1 MADFEE
7 FAGKLLRL
15 EGGYVNHPMDKGG
28 PTKYGVILAVWQDH
42 GHDKD
47 GDGDIDADDIKKLS
61 EEDARYIAKKIF
73 WDYFLADLISNQ
85 PLADLIV
92 DWGYNSGRKTVA
104 KIIQRLVK
112 VQVDGIVGPQTLR
125 AINGA
130 DPEMLFET
138 LKIERKVFL
147 TNIVKKRPDQL
158 VFYDGWMNRV
168 NSFRFVAAGNTKT
181 IL

>member
-1 MADFEE
+1 MAKFEN

-15 EGGYVNHPMDKGG
+15 EGGYVNHALDKGG
-28 PTKYGVILAVWQDH
+28 PTKYGVILSMWQEH

-47 GDGDIDADDIKKLS
+47 GDGDIDAEDIKKLT

-73 WDYFLADLISNQ
+73 WDYFLADHISNESV
-85 PLADLIV
+85 AEFIV

-104 KIIQRLVK
+104 KIVQRLINVE
-112 VQVDGIVGPQTLR
+112 VDGIVGIQTLR
-125 AINGA
+125 AINTG
-130 DPEMLFET
+130 DQERLFNL

-147 TNIVKKRPDQL
+147 NNIIRRKPDQI

-168 NSFRFVAAGNTKT
+168 NSFKYS
-181 IL
+181 

>member
-1 MADFEE
+1 MAKFEN

-15 EGGYVNHPMDKGG
+15 EGGYVNHVLDKGG
-28 PTKYGVILAVWQDH
+28 PTKYGVILSMWQEH

-47 GDGDIDADDIKKLS
+47 GDGDIDAEDIKKLT

-73 WDYFLADLISNQ
+73 WDYFLADHISNESV
-85 PLADLIV
+85 AEFIV

-104 KIIQRLVK
+104 KIVQRLVN
-112 VQVDGIVGPQTLR
+112 VEVDGTVGIQTLR
-125 AINGA
+125 AINST
-130 DPEMLFET
+130 DQERLFNL

-147 TNIVKKRPDQL
+147 NNIIRRKPDQI

-168 NSFRFVAAGNTKT
+168 NSFKYA
-181 IL
+181 

>member
-1 MADFEE
+1 MAKFEN

-15 EGGYVNHPMDKGG
+15 EGGYVNHPLDKGG
-28 PTKYGVILAVWQDH
+28 PTKYGVILSVWKEY

-47 GDGDIDADDIKKLS
+47 GDGDIDAEDIKKLT

-73 WDYFLADLISNQ
+73 WDYFLADHISNESV
-85 PLADLIV
+85 AEFIV

-104 KIIQRLVK
+104 KIVQRLVN
-112 VQVDGIVGPQTLR
+112 VEVDGTVGIQTLR
-125 AINGA
+125 AINST
-130 DPEMLFET
+130 DQERLFNL

-147 TNIVKKRPDQL
+147 NNIIRRKPDQI

-168 NSFRFVAAGNTKT
+168 NSFKYA
-181 IL
+181 

>member
-1 MADFEE
+1 MAKFEN

-15 EGGYVNHPMDKGG
+15 EGGYVNHPLDKGG
-28 PTKYGVILAVWQDH
+28 PTKYGVILSVWQEH

-47 GDGDIDADDIKKLS
+47 GDGDIDAEDIKKLT

-73 WDYFLADLISNQ
+73 WDYFLADHISNESV
-85 PLADLIV
+85 AEFIV

-104 KIIQRLVK
+104 KIVQRLVN
-112 VQVDGIVGPQTLR
+112 VEVDGTVGIQTLR
-125 AINGA
+125 AINST
-130 DPEMLFET
+130 DQERLFNL

-147 TNIVKKRPDQL
+147 NNIIRRKPDQI

-168 NSFRFVAAGNTKT
+168 NSFKYAWSVNK
-181 IL
+181 I

>member
-1 MADFEE
+1 MAKFEN

-15 EGGYVNHPMDKGG
+15 EGGYVNHALDKGG
-28 PTKYGVILAVWQDH
+28 PTKYGVILSMWQEH

-47 GDGDIDADDIKKLS
+47 GDGDIDAEDIKKLT

-73 WDYFLADLISNQ
+73 WDYFLADHISNESV
-85 PLADLIV
+85 AEFIV

-104 KIIQRLVK
+104 KIVQRLVN
-112 VQVDGIVGPQTLR
+112 VEVDGTVGIQTLR
-125 AINGA
+125 AINST
-130 DPEMLFET
+130 DQERLFNL

-147 TNIVKKRPDQL
+147 NNIIRRKPDQI

-168 NSFRFVAAGNTKT
+168 NSFKYS
-181 IL
+181 

>member
-1 MADFEE
+1 MAKFEN

-15 EGGYVNHPMDKGG
+15 EGGYVNHALDKGG
-28 PTKYGVILAVWQDH
+28 PTKYGVILSMWQEH

-47 GDGDIDADDIKKLS
+47 GDGDIDAEDIKKLT

-73 WDYFLADLISNQ
+73 WDYFLADHISNESV
-85 PLADLIV
+85 AEFIV

-104 KIIQRLVK
+104 KIVQRLVN
-112 VQVDGIVGPQTLR
+112 VEVDGTVGIQTLR
-125 AINGA
+125 AINGT
-130 DPEMLFET
+130 DQEQLFNL

-147 TNIVKKRPDQL
+147 NNIIRRKPDQI

-168 NSFRFVAAGNTKT
+168 NSFKYA
-181 IL
+181 